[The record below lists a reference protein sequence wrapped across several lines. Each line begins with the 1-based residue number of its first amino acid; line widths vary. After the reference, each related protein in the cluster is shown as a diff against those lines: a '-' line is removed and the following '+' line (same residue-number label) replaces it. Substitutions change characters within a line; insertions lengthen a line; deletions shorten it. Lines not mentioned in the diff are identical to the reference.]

1 MKLKQIIEALRER
14 LPDFQGRVSGSAKFM
29 VMKEA
34 STMPVPYAFVIPLHD
49 ETGPQKSQTDY
60 WQECT
65 DGFSVVVVLDN
76 RLDEPGLNAVDDA
89 TSVVRQKLF
98 RALLG
103 WQPEYKYTRGI
114 EYRGGLLLDMNRALL
129 WYKFDFQATFEID
142 EEDTWQGG
150 ALDELPWLETVH
162 IDVDL
167 IDPGDG
173 PDGIIDFQEDI
184 HFPHEPTS

>member
-1 MKLKQIIEALRER
+1 MKLKQIIDALRER
-14 LPDFQGRVSGSAKFM
+14 LPDFGDRISGSAKFM

-34 STMPVPYAFVIPLHD
+34 STMALPYAFVIPLHD

-65 DGFSVVVVLDN
+65 DGFSVVVALDN

-89 TSVVRQKLF
+89 TSVIRQKLF

-114 EYRGGLLLDMNRALL
+114 EYRGGLLLDMNRAIL

-142 EEDTWQGG
+142 VEDTRQGG
-150 ALDELPWLETVH
+150 SLDDLPWLETVH
-162 IDVDL
+162 IDLDL

-173 PDGIIDFQEDI
+173 PDGNIDFQEDI
-184 HFPHEPTS
+184 HLPHEPTS